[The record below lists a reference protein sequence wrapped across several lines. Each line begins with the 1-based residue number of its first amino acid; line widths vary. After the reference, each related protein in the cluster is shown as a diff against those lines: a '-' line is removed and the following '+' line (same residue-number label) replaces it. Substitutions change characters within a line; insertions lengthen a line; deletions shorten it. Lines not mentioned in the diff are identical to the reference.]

1 MTDQPQGNGQ
11 PPRWGGPPQGP
22 PAQKHPKRKKWP
34 LIVGGVVLAL
44 VVLGIIGSISDGSET
59 TTAAAISTTVV
70 PTTTTAAPTTTTTA
84 PITTTTTTTASVPVT
99 TVAAQVPPPV
109 GQVRVPM
116 PNVVCKNLQVAQDTI
131 QAAGVFYSRSTD
143 ATGAGRMQVLDR
155 NWVVVGQTPAPG
167 VLIGEGDAVLSV
179 VKLTESNP
187 C

>member
-84 PITTTTTTTASVPVT
+84 PITTTTTTASVPVT